1 MLYLEIQNSETFGDL
16 FRGKYIWSKQ
26 YSGQYSWAGLNVV
39 FKLLDGRYQDF
50 SYVLDRG
57 DIVQLYREITLDE
70 VRSEYGS
77 IEELEKLTELHKVPS
92 DPLSPTN
99 ETRFIIDNQI

>member
-16 FRGKYIWSKQ
+16 FRGKFIWNKQ

-39 FKLLDGRYQDF
+39 FKLLEDEYQD
-50 SYVLDRG
+50 SNYTLDRG
-57 DIVQLYREITLDE
+57 DIVQRYREITLDE

-77 IEELEKLTELHKVPS
+77 IEELEKLTELHNVPF

-99 ETRFIIDNQI
+99 ETRFIINNQI